1 MDENA
6 RKAGISALVGMGS
19 SPGISNLLVKFCA
32 NALLREVELIDIYH
46 AHGGDFLP
54 LVRIA

>member
-32 NALLREVELIDIYH
+32 DALLDEVESIDIYH

-54 LVRIA
+54 LVRID